1 MNMFFNFGD
10 EWCTFDKQK
19 DAQNLKAL
27 WTIIFLVFYEHQKT
41 FKT

>member
-1 MNMFFNFGD
+1 MNMIFSFGD

-27 WTIIFLVFYEHQKT
+27 LENYFPSIL
-41 FKT
+41 